1 MNGLD
6 LKAIFGMKPEAAIQ
20 YLESKG
26 YKIGWDWHETLD
38 AAHARAFTVAKV
50 ARIDVLQD
58 IHQGLVKALKE
69 GKTFE
74 QFAKDITPTLQ
85 TKGWWG
91 KQIVVDAAGNAR
103 VVQLGSLSRLRT
115 IYDTNIGAAYMA
127 AKEQYYLS
135 NPALQISHPY
145 VKYLAILDGRTRP
158 THRAMGGR
166 IFRFDDPLWQTC
178 KPKNGF
184 RCRCNWTWVSGYEV
198 ETDKLTVESS
208 KDKLRTV
215 QEEIGF
221 NKTTGAPTIASR
233 TGLDLTVLDEAGKT
247 KNLFFAPDAGFNSSP
262 AEYLAPVLTKV
273 QAMEAPLATRFYADM
288 KNTLLPEMEKQ
299 FAARVTALQK
309 ELDAIK
315 LLPPTAKA
323 PPIVTTGERYLA
335 GVLDSDVLVA
345 LNNKVKTDPLKWK
358 EPLTAAL
365 IATDSNMLHWIR
377 DNKANSGQML
387 PTTWL
392 GALPKG
398 LANPT
403 AIYLDVEDPAVIYL
417 YDMGNGSSARV
428 VITIGYEEK
437 TRLEGGQRAAVIENR
452 IKTISLTPTLQTAN
466 QKRYEKIK

>member
-1 MNGLD
+1 MNSLD

-91 KQIVVDAAGNAR
+91 KQIVVDAAGNAQ
-103 VVQLGSLSRLRT
+103 VVQLGSLRRLRT
-115 IYDTNIGAAYMA
+115 IYDTNISSAYMA

-145 VKYLAILDGRTRP
+145 VKYIAILDGRTRP
-158 THRAMGGR
+158 THRAMSGR
-166 IFRFDDPLWQTC
+166 IFRWDDVIWQTC
-178 KPKNGF
+178 KPKNGWG
-184 RCRCNWTWVSGYEV
+184 CRCNWTWVSAYEV

-208 KDKLRTV
+208 KDRLITKTE
-215 QEEIGF
+215 QIGK
-221 NKTTGAPTIASR
+221 NRLTNAPILAER
-233 TGLDLTVLDEAGKT
+233 TGINVLDANGKQV
-247 KNLFFAPDAGFNSSP
+247 FFAPDAGFNSSP
-262 AEYLAPVLTKV
+262 AEYIAPVLTKV

-299 FAARVTALQK
+299 FAARVMALQNQ
-309 ELDAIK
+309 LDAIK
-315 LLPPTAKA
+315 LLPPATKA
-323 PPIVTTGERYLA
+323 PPIITTGERYLT

-345 LNNKVKTDPLKWK
+345 LNSKVKLDPLKWK

-365 IATDSNMLHWIR
+365 IATDTNMLHWIR

-392 GALPKG
+392 ATLPKV

-417 YDMGNGSSARV
+417 YNMGNGNSARM

-437 TRLEGGQRAAVIENR
+437 TRLESGQRIVVIENR
-452 IKTISLTPTLQTAN
+452 IKTIGVVETAQTEN
-466 QKRYEKIK
+466 RKRYEKIK

>member
-26 YKIGWDWHETLD
+26 YKITWDWREMD
-38 AAHARAFTVAKV
+38 AAAHARAFTVAKV
-50 ARIDVLQD
+50 ARVDILQD

-85 TKGWWG
+85 QKGWWG
-91 KQIVVDAAGNAR
+91 KQIVVDGAGNAQ
-103 VVQLGSLSRLRT
+103 VVQLGSIRRLRT
-115 IYDTNIGAAYMA
+115 IYDTNISSAYMA

-135 NPALQISHPY
+135 NPALQLSHPY
-145 VKYLAILDGRTRP
+145 VKYIAILDGRTRP
-158 THRAMGGR
+158 THRAMSGR
-166 IFRFDDPLWQTC
+166 IFRFDDPIWQTC

-184 RCRCNWTWVSGYEV
+184 GCRCNWTWVSGYEV
-198 ETDKLTVESS
+198 EKDNLNVDSS
-208 KDKLRTV
+208 ADKLRTV
-215 QEEIGF
+215 NEEVGK
-221 NKTTGAPTIASR
+221 NKTTGAPVMAQR
-233 TGLDLTVLDEAGKT
+233 TGIDVKDANGKT
-247 KNLFFAPDAGFNSSP
+247 HFFAPDAGFNGSP

-315 LLPPTAKA
+315 LLPPTVKA
-323 PPIVTTGERYLA
+323 PPIITTGERYLA

-345 LNNKVKTDPLKWK
+345 LHNKVKIDPVKWK

-365 IATDSNMLHWIR
+365 IATDTNMLHWIR

-387 PTTWL
+387 PTNWL

-403 AIYLDVEDPAVIYL
+403 AIYLDIEDPAVIYL
-417 YDMGNGSSARV
+417 YDMGNGNSARV
-428 VITIGYEEK
+428 VISIGYEEK

-452 IKTISLTPTLQTAN
+452 IKTIGLVQTIQTTN
-466 QKRYEKIK
+466 RQRYEKIK

>member
-6 LKAIFGMKPEAAIQ
+6 LKAVFGMKPEAAIQ

-58 IHQGLVKALKE
+58 IHQGLVKALKD

-74 QFAKDITPTLQ
+74 QFAQDITPTLQ
-85 TKGWWG
+85 KKGWWG
-91 KQIVVDAAGNAR
+91 KQIVVDAAGNAQ

-115 IYDTNIGAAYMA
+115 IYDTNIGSAYMA

-145 VKYLAILDGRTRP
+145 VKYIAILDGRTRP
-158 THRAMGGR
+158 THRAMNGR
-166 IFRFDDPLWQTC
+166 IFRWDDPLWQTA

-198 ETDKLTVESS
+198 EKDNLRVDSS
-208 KDKLRTV
+208 ADKLRTV
-215 QEEIGF
+215 NEEVGK
-221 NKTTGAPTIASR
+221 NKTTGAPVVAQR
-233 TGLDLTVLDEAGKT
+233 TGIDIKDANGKT
-247 KNLFFAPDAGFNSSP
+247 HFFAPDAGFNSSP
-262 AEYLAPVLTKV
+262 AEYIAPVLTKV

-288 KNTLLPEMEKQ
+288 KNTLLLEMEKQ

-315 LLPPTAKA
+315 LLPPTVKA
-323 PPIVTTGERYLA
+323 PPIITTGERYLA
-335 GVLDSDVLVA
+335 GILDSDVLVA
-345 LNNKVKTDPLKWK
+345 LNNKVKIDPIKWQ

-377 DNKANSGQML
+377 DNKANSGQAL

-392 GALPKG
+392 ATLPKV

-417 YDMGNGSSARV
+417 YNMGNGNSARM

-466 QKRYEKIK
+466 QKRYEQIK